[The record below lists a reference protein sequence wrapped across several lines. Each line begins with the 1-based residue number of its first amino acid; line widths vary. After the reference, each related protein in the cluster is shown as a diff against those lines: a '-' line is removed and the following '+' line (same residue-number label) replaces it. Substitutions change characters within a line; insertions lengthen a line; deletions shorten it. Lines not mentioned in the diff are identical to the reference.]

1 MSLKN
6 YTAHGGKIWAENK
19 NNDDDNSEF
28 VDGKR
33 IRGATF
39 HFSLPIADMPAD
51 QQKQQQDSRML
62 N

>member
-1 MSLKN
+1 VE
-6 YTAHGGKIWAENK
+6 AHGGKIWAENK
-19 NNDDDNSEF
+19 NNDDDNSGF

-33 IRGATF
+33 VRGATF
-39 HFSLPIADMPAD
+39 HFSLPIADMPAN